1 MITKAWS
8 RIVLGKN
15 GLLYP
20 MLLIAAIA
28 VIIFSA
34 LGVATL
40 TGLIPA
46 AQSDSA
52 KRQGPPTKQPP
63 PSAQPPAK
71 GAAPT
76 RTVGEK
82 FRIVNGQPVAI
93 G

>member
-1 MITKAWS
+1 MKNKAWS
-8 RIVLGKN
+8 GTVLGKN
-15 GLLYP
+15 GWLYP
-20 MLLIAAIA
+20 MLVIAAIS

-52 KRQGPPTKQPP
+52 KRQGPPSKQP

-71 GAAPT
+71 RSAPT